1 MMQVEMLE
9 SMVVN
14 RQDRE
19 IGEVVTVDNDLGRHM
34 IRSGWA
40 AEHTVPAPAAE
51 AEHTV
56 PAPAAEAEGESPRR
70 AGKRRTTYNNPELS
84 SATHPP
90 TEDS

>member
-1 MMQVEMLE
+1 MLE

-19 IGEVVTVDNDLGRHM
+19 IGEVVTVDSDLGLHM

-40 AEHTVPAPAAE
+40 AEHTA
-51 AEHTV
+51 

-70 AGKRRTTYNNPELS
+70 GGKRRTTYSNPELS
-84 SATHPP
+84 TSTQPP

>member
-1 MMQVEMLE
+1 MQVEMLE
-9 SMVVN
+9 SMVIS

-19 IGEVVTVDNDLGRHM
+19 IGEVVTVDNDLGLHM

-40 AEHTVPAPAAE
+40 AEHTA
-51 AEHTV
+51 

-70 AGKRRTTYNNPELS
+70 GGKRRTTYSNPELS
-84 SATHPP
+84 TSTQPP

>member
-1 MMQVEMLE
+1 MGYLKMQVEMLE
-9 SMVVN
+9 SMVIS

-19 IGEVVTVDNDLGRHM
+19 IGEVVTVDNDLGLHM

-40 AEHTVPAPAAE
+40 AEHTA
-51 AEHTV
+51 

-70 AGKRRTTYNNPELS
+70 GGKRRTTYSNPELS
-84 SATHPP
+84 TSTQPP

>member
-1 MMQVEMLE
+1 MLE

-19 IGEVVTVDNDLGRHM
+19 IGEVVTVDNDLGLHM

-40 AEHTVPAPAAE
+40 AEHTA
-51 AEHTV
+51 

-70 AGKRRTTYNNPELS
+70 GAKRRTTYSNPELS
-84 SATHPP
+84 TSTQPP
-90 TEDS
+90 TEDP